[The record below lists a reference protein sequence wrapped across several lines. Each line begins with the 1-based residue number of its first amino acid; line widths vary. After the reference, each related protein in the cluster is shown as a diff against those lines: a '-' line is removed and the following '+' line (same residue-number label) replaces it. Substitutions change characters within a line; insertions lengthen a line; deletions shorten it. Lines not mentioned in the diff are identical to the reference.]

1 MLKNRKDSLEK
12 MEQIRV
18 KDYGY
23 DRYPIK
29 LKLYRELRSDP
40 RLSQWEWD
48 ELVRFINSGK
58 RGEFSMM
65 NEYHQECYFKV
76 KTTYEVDLSRYSH
89 SDGWVEGASFE
100 FTSEEL
106 DQLLR
111 SPKEEL

>member
-1 MLKNRKDSLEK
+1 
-12 MEQIRV
+12 
-18 KDYGY
+18 
-23 DRYPIK
+23 
-29 LKLYRELRSDP
+29 
-40 RLSQWEWD
+40 
-48 ELVRFINSGK
+48 
-58 RGEFSMM
+58 MM